1 MSGRLRLSALM
12 MVAGLWATA
21 CATSVMNDDGSG
33 PLGGNDGSADA
44 GSDGTNPFPGPQPE
58 AAPPPDRTAPP
69 PDSSMRSDS
78 GAPPPVDATTA
89 SDTSAPDQSIP
100 DVMIPEV
107 LPDAAAPDGAIVCDI
122 STLGNIAKYL
132 GECALLGSIGTP
144 CSAGCLPGF
153 CCATICTDSNNNA
166 LCLLK

>member
-1 MSGRLRLSALM
+1 MCRRTLRLAAL
-12 MVAGLWATA
+12 AALAALWATA

-33 PLGGNDGSADA
+33 PLVGSDGSVDG

-58 AAPPPDRTAPP
+58 AAPPDRTNPT
-69 PDSSMRSDS
+69 PDSSTRPDS
-78 GAPPPVDATTA
+78 GAPPFDATSA
-89 SDTSAPDQSIP
+89 SDTSAPDVSIP

-122 STLGNIAKYL
+122 STLGNLAKYL

-144 CSAGCLPGF
+144 CTAGCLPGF
-153 CCATICTDSNNNA
+153 CCATVCTDSNNNA